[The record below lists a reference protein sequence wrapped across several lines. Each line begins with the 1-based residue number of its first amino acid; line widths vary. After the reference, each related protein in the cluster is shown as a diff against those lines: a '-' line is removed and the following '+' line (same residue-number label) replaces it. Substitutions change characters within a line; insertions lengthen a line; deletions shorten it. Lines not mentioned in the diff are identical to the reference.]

1 MDPELKEKRKKRN
14 RIRKVKKRD
23 IGKVNSN
30 IDVTPMVNVGLILL
44 IMFMVI
50 TPMLSRGMQVQ
61 MPQTRYHA
69 APQDSQ
75 QPIVVMDHREN
86 LYVDRDPVEDYD
98 AMQKRIIEEWEALES
113 PTRTVYLKVPPTVS
127 YGAVYPLMMALHDIG
142 VLNVELGTEELR
154 AR

>member
-1 MDPELKEKRKKRN
+1 MDPDLQEKRKKRS

-23 IGKVNSN
+23 LGKVSDN

-44 IMFMVI
+44 IIFMVI
-50 TPMLSRGMQVQ
+50 TPMLSRGLQVP
-61 MPQTRYHA
+61 MPETRYHA
-69 APQDSQ
+69 APQDSN
-75 QPIVVMDHREN
+75 QPIVVMDTREN
-86 LYVDRDPVEDYD
+86 LYVDRDPMENFEE
-98 AMQKRIIEEWEALES
+98 MQQRVIEEWEAMEV

-127 YGAVYPLMMALHDIG
+127 YGAVYPVMMALHDIG